1 MAKISTYAT
10 TAPALGDMLIGT
22 DVNDMNSTKNFTIGS
37 LLSLP
42 GSTTYVPYTG
52 ATNDV
57 FLLGYGFYANEFVVY
72 GGTSS
77 QFLKADGSIDSNTYA
92 LASSLASY
100 VPYVGATN
108 NLDLGGNDL
117 IATTIIKSGGLAT
130 EFLKADGS
138 VDNNTYLTT
147 AIISGLVPY
156 TGATGNVDLGTH
168 KLTSQSLEV
177 TTDDVIMQ
185 GIQCY
190 SGNFFGI
197 GSNGWLASG
206 FLVDFVNNRYF
217 LGDWGNAVNGTYIK
231 VDDANSRVEI
241 SKAIY
246 TNASTG
252 TAGQIL
258 TSQGAGLPATW
269 ATASY
274 LVPKYG
280 SFYDTTTQT
289 TAGNE
294 NLPMKL
300 NTTDVAAT
308 SGFSIANDTLGRPTR
323 ITTTETGIFN
333 VQFSAQL
340 HKTSGGGATQIYI
353 WFAVN
358 GVDLADSATT
368 LTLANNGDLLV
379 AAWNY
384 FVPLTTG
391 QYVEIKWRSS
401 AANIEIQRNTTLPSV
416 PGIPSVI
423 ATIHRVS

>member
-1 MAKISTYAT
+1 MSKISTYPFPSSPT
-10 TAPALGDMLIGT
+10 LSDKLIGT
-22 DVNDMNSTKNFTIGS
+22 DVNDMLMTKNFTISDIISVAGS
-37 LLSLP
+37 S
-42 GSTTYVPYTG
+42 TYVPYTG
-52 ATNDV
+52 ATANVD
-57 FLLGYGFYANEFVVY
+57 LGAYDIKATTFIKL
-72 GGTSS
+72 GGLST
-77 QFLKADGSIDSNTYA
+77 QFLKADGSIDTNV
-92 LASSLASY
+92 

-138 VDNNTYLTT
+138 VDSNTYLTT

-156 TGATGNVDLGTH
+156 TGATGSVDLGVY
-168 KLTSQSLEV
+168 KLTATSLEIV
-177 TTDDVIMQ
+177 TDDVTMQ
-185 GIQCY
+185 GIQCF
-190 SGNFFGI
+190 SGDYFSI

-206 FLVDFVNNRYF
+206 FLVDFVNNRYY
-217 LGDWGNAVNGTYIK
+217 LGDWGSNVNGTYIK

-252 TAGQIL
+252 TSGQIL

-269 ATASY
+269 TTASY

-289 TAGNE
+289 TIGNE
-294 NLPMKL
+294 TLPMKL

-323 ITTTETGIFN
+323 ITTTETGVFN

-353 WFAVN
+353 WFRRN
-358 GVDLADSATT
+358 GFDLVDSATT

-384 FVPLTTG
+384 FVDLTTG
-391 QYVEIKWRSS
+391 QYVEIMWRAS
-401 AANIEIQRNTTLPSV
+401 AANIEIQRNTTVPSV

-423 ATIHRVS
+423 ATINRVS

>member
-1 MAKISTYAT
+1 
-10 TAPALGDMLIGT
+10 MLIGT
-22 DVNDMNSTKNFTIGS
+22 DVNDMLMTKNFTIS
-37 LLSLP
+37 DILSIP
-42 GSTTYVPYTG
+42 GSSTYVPYTG
-52 ATNDV
+52 ATTNVD
-57 FLLGYGFYANEFVVY
+57 LGGYGITAQTLIKAAGLPTE
-72 GGTSS
+72 
-77 QFLKADGSIDSNTYA
+77 FLKADGTTDSNTYA

-138 VDNNTYLTT
+138 IDSNTYLTT

-156 TGATGNVDLGTH
+156 TGATGPVNLGTH

-177 TTDDVIMQ
+177 TTDDVIME
-185 GIQCY
+185 GIQCF
-190 SGNFFGI
+190 SGDYFTI

-206 FLVDFVNNRYF
+206 FLVDFVNNRYY
-217 LGDWGNAVNGTYIK
+217 LGDWGSAVNGTYIK

-252 TAGQIL
+252 TSGQIL
-258 TSQGAGLPATW
+258 TSQGSGSPATW
-269 ATASY
+269 TTASY

-289 TAGNE
+289 TIGNE
-294 NLPMKL
+294 TLPMKL

-323 ITTTETGIFN
+323 ITTTATGVYN
-333 VQFSAQL
+333 LQFSAQL

-353 WFAVN
+353 WFRRN
-358 GVDLADSATT
+358 EVDLVDSATT

-384 FVPLTTG
+384 FIDLTTG
-391 QYVEIKWRSS
+391 QYVEIMWRAS
-401 AANIEIQRNTTLPSV
+401 AANIEIQRNTTIPSV

-423 ATIHRVS
+423 ATISRIS